1 MIESPENLP
10 TDDSTA
16 RVSKR
21 RFYWSAAQQA
31 RAVLRQ
37 CPMNRRRHLLPPLFL
52 TFEKRMNLKMS
63 YICLSLLFIIFCSF
77 DARAQIQLDRPKT
90 EPPLDNPY
98 VIIAPREQILQTVR
112 EVFNTCAIQIDDTL
126 SKPSEG
132 KIVTK
137 SVVFTRGVTTRAD
150 LEHLA
155 RMPAG
160 EVRNWQQGRW
170 RLEVI
175 ALPLDE
181 KRSQLSVSAQ
191 IEGKVIEASGGAQWV
206 QGKSNG
212 LLEDE
217 TLRGLAGRILGI
229 DLSVKVSSGRPTR
242 RILNC
247 EY

>member
-1 MIESPENLP
+1 
-10 TDDSTA
+10 
-16 RVSKR
+16 
-21 RFYWSAAQQA
+21 
-31 RAVLRQ
+31 
-37 CPMNRRRHLLPPLFL
+37 
-52 TFEKRMNLKMS
+52 MNLKMS
-63 YICLSLLFIIFCSF
+63 CICLSLLFITFCSF

-98 VIIAPREQILQTVR
+98 IIHAPREQILQTVR
-112 EVFNTCAIQIDDTL
+112 EVFNACAIQIDDTL

-155 RMPAG
+155 KMPAG
-160 EVRNWQQGRW
+160 EVRNWQQGRFS
-170 RLEVI
+170 LEVI

-206 QGKSNG
+206 RGRSNG

-217 TLRGLAGRILGI
+217 ALRGLAGRILGI
-229 DLSVKVSSGRPTR
+229 DLSIKVSSGRSTR

>member
-1 MIESPENLP
+1 
-10 TDDSTA
+10 
-16 RVSKR
+16 
-21 RFYWSAAQQA
+21 
-31 RAVLRQ
+31 
-37 CPMNRRRHLLPPLFL
+37 
-52 TFEKRMNLKMS
+52 MS
-63 YICLSLLFIIFCSF
+63 YICLSLLFITFCSF

-90 EPPLDNPY
+90 ERPLDNPY
-98 VIIAPREQILQTVR
+98 VIHAPREQILQTVR
-112 EVFNTCAIQIDDTL
+112 EVFKACAIEVDDTR

-155 RMPAG
+155 KMPAG

-170 RLEVI
+170 RLEVS

-181 KRSQLSVSAQ
+181 KRSQLSVNAQ
-191 IEGKVIEASGGAQWV
+191 IEGKVIDAAGGSQWIEG
-206 QGKSNG
+206 QSNG

-217 TLRGLAGRILGI
+217 ALRGLAGRILGI

-242 RILNC
+242 RILGC

>member
-1 MIESPENLP
+1 
-10 TDDSTA
+10 
-16 RVSKR
+16 
-21 RFYWSAAQQA
+21 
-31 RAVLRQ
+31 
-37 CPMNRRRHLLPPLFL
+37 
-52 TFEKRMNLKMS
+52 MNLKTS
-63 YICLSLLFIIFCSF
+63 YICLSLLFITFCSF
-77 DARAQIQLDRPKT
+77 DARAQIQLDRPKA
-90 EPPLDNPY
+90 EPQLDNPY
-98 VIIAPREQILQTVR
+98 IIHAPREQILQTVR
-112 EVFNTCAIQIDDTL
+112 EVFKACAIEVDDTL

-155 RMPAG
+155 KMPAG

-170 RLEVI
+170 RLEVS

-181 KRSQLSVSAQ
+181 KRSQISVSAH
-191 IEGKVIEASGGAQWV
+191 IEGKVIDAAGGAQWIEG
-206 QGKSNG
+206 QSKGS
-212 LLEDE
+212 LEDE
-217 TLRGLAGRILGI
+217 ALRGLAGRILGI